1 MTDVPDYVSVNL
13 ASWDERAPV
22 HAQSPDY
29 AEEKFVSDP
38 DFLSDVVRSA
48 RNANRQTRGA

>member
-1 MTDVPDYVSVNL
+1 MTDVPEYVSVNL

-29 AEEKFVSDP
+29 AVEKFVSDP
-38 DFLSDVVRSA
+38 DFLSDVARSA
-48 RNANRQTRGA
+48 RYSN